1 MNYPLISEYVEAI
14 KLAEDNFEE
23 LSYLRPVLETD
34 GQPVMSSGN
43 FAVVFKMKDERDGK
57 LYAVRCFHRD
67 QEGREE
73 SYRLIEEELKDVE
86 SPYLVSFR
94 YMDKELFV
102 DSSQTD
108 ETEFPVLLMD
118 WVEGITLD
126 KYLRE
131 NLDDQYALEMLAYR
145 FSQLAQWLISQPF
158 AHGDLK
164 PDNILVREDGTL
176 VLVDYDGMYVPAM
189 KGQKARELGSP
200 DFRHPLRTEDDF
212 DEHIDDFP
220 LVSILLS
227 LKAISLNPQLL
238 EEYGATDRL
247 LFSEKD
253 YRDIANSAVL
263 QLVLNQI
270 TNAEISRI
278 YSLFVITLSEK
289 RISEDS
295 YTLVFKAGDKN
306 NLFEGYKNIS
316 QFDSDSKYCLSC
328 LLMNGFGCK
337 QNVSAGIDLIA
348 ELAEQGHAQAQFKLG
363 RYYDTGEGLPQ
374 DVEKAMAWY
383 TKAAEQGYAKAQNN
397 LGRLLGLSH
406 NYEEAVRWFTMAADQ
421 GLAPAQL
428 VLGSLYYEGQGVEQN
443 YEKAVEWYLK
453 AAEQEYAP
461 AQHKLGQMYRK
472 GKGLPQNYEKAVEW
486 LTKSAEKGLAQA
498 QYSIGLLYMQGQGVP
513 QSIER
518 ANEWLIKA
526 AEQGHVDAQ
535 KRLEQVTKEDL
546 ANAWTDEYGVTYSVD
561 GKRLLSVEKTFDSD
575 FYIIHKDVRVICYGA
590 FGYCK
595 KLAEVTIPDSVIFI
609 GGQAFSDCGLV
620 NITIPNSV
628 IKIGDG
634 SFSGCHN
641 LQRIIV
647 DAKNSDYDSRNNCNA
662 IIETRSNI
670 LIAGCQNTSIPNGV
684 VSIGKRAFSYNIDL
698 SDITIPPSMV
708 HIPDGAFSH
717 CNGLMS
723 VTILNGVKT
732 IGKEAFSGCDNMT
745 NIVIPDSVTTIGDG
759 AFEGCDKLR
768 SITIPRSVTSIGR
781 GLFSGIRMNGD
792 TNGACCGYNNLE
804 RIIVDIDNP
813 QYDSR
818 YNCNAIIET
827 QSNTLIAG
835 CQNTVIPNGITNID
849 TWAFE
854 GCVRLTKIVIPGSV
868 ACIPDCVFE
877 FCEGLTAVT
886 LLKGVTSIGKMA
898 FYGCNKL
905 SDIVFPESITTIGER
920 AFAGCDKLTRITIP
934 HSVSHLGTEAF
945 AGMDSTADYQGFFD
959 GRNNIERI
967 IVDERNAFY
976 DSRNDCNA
984 IIETISNTLI
994 AGCRNTIIPKGVK
1007 TIGKR
1012 AFAYCEE
1019 MTEIEIPD
1027 GVIEIMDYAFSGC
1040 I

>member
-1 MNYPLISEYVEAI
+1 
-14 KLAEDNFEE
+14 
-23 LSYLRPVLETD
+23 
-34 GQPVMSSGN
+34 
-43 FAVVFKMKDERDGK
+43 
-57 LYAVRCFHRD
+57 
-67 QEGREE
+67 
-73 SYRLIEEELKDVE
+73 
-86 SPYLVSFR
+86 
-94 YMDKELFV
+94 
-102 DSSQTD
+102 
-108 ETEFPVLLMD
+108 
-118 WVEGITLD
+118 
-126 KYLRE
+126 
-131 NLDDQYALEMLAYR
+131 
-145 FSQLAQWLISQPF
+145 
-158 AHGDLK
+158 
-164 PDNILVREDGTL
+164 
-176 VLVDYDGMYVPAM
+176 M

-227 LKAISLNPQLL
+227 LKAISVNPALL
-238 EEYGATDRL
+238 GKYGTTDRL
-247 LFSEKD
+247 LLSERD
-253 YRDIANSAVL
+253 YRDIANSVVL
-263 QLVLNQI
+263 RLVLNQA
-270 TNAEISRI
+270 TNAEISRL

-295 YTLVFKAGDKN
+295 YRLVFKKEEKVS
-306 NLFEGYKNIS
+306 LFESYKNQS
-316 QFDSDSKYCLSC
+316 RHDSDSKYCLSC
-328 LLMNGFGCK
+328 LLMNGFGCER
-337 QNVSAGIDLIA
+337 NVNAGIDLIV
-348 ELAEQGHAQAQFKLG
+348 ELAEQGFAKAQFKLG
-363 RYYDTGEGLPQ
+363 KYYADGEGVPQ
-374 DVEKAMAWY
+374 NYEKAIMWY
-383 TKAAEQGYAKAQNN
+383 TKAAEQGYGRAQNN
-397 LGRLLGLSH
+397 LGVLYRLGLGVSQ
-406 NYEEAVRWFTMAADQ
+406 NYEKAVEWLSKAAEQ
-421 GLAPAQL
+421 GIALAQCT
-428 VLGSLYYEGQGVEQN
+428 LGYYYAEGEGIEQN
-443 YEKAVEWYLK
+443 YEKAVEWYTK
-453 AAEQEYAP
+453 AAEQGFAGAQNNLGRLYKQGKGVPQNYEKAFEWYTKAAEQGLAVAQYNLGRLYKQGLVVEQNYEKAVGWITKAAEQGYAP
-461 AQHKLGQMYRK
+461 AQYNLGLSYKQ
-472 GKGLPQNYEKAVEW
+472 GKGVPLNYEKAVEW
-486 LTKSAEKGLAQA
+486 F
-498 QYSIGLLYMQGQGVP
+498 
-513 QSIER
+513 
-518 ANEWLIKA
+518 IKA

-595 KLAEVTIPDSVIFI
+595 KLAEVTIPNSVIFI

-670 LIAGCQNTSIPNGV
+670 LIVGCQNTSIPNGV
-684 VSIGKRAFSYNIDL
+684 VSIGKHAFSYNIDL
-698 SDITIPPSMV
+698 SDITIPSSMV
-708 HIPDGAFSH
+708 HIPDGAFSL

-745 NIVIPDSVTTIGDG
+745 NIVIPDSVTTIGER
-759 AFEGCDKLR
+759 AFEGCDKLK

-792 TNGACCGYNNLE
+792 ANGACCGYNNLE

-813 QYDSR
+813 KYDSR

-854 GCVRLTKIVIPGSV
+854 GCIKLTKIVIPGSV
-868 ACIPDCVFE
+868 TSIPDFVFE
-877 FCEGLTAVT
+877 FCTGLTNVT
-886 LLKGVTSIGKMA
+886 LHDGITSIGKMA
-898 FYGCNKL
+898 FYGCDKL
-905 SDIVFPESITTIGER
+905 SNIVFPDSIITIGER

-934 HSVSHLGTEAF
+934 CGVRNIGEEAF
-945 AGMDSTADYQGFFD
+945 AGMDSTDDYQGFFD
-959 GRNNIERI
+959 GRNNLERI
-967 IVDERNAFY
+967 MVDERNAFY

-994 AGCRNTIIPKGVK
+994 AGCKNTIIPNGVK

-1012 AFAYCEE
+1012 AFAYCVE

-1027 GVIEIMDYAFSGC
+1027 GVTEIMDYAFYQCKSLKKVVLPTSIIKIGKNAFKSDVNYGMWGETL
-1040 I
+1040 IPIFYYPNGTKANLKDYYLDDRN